1 MRFFPTKSRAT
12 AQDRN
17 SEPVLA
23 DSGHPSKIGEYD
35 SAQVLAK
42 SYVDL
47 HDWRTR
53 VEVLRDAA
61 KAAQSS
67 RVVDLSL
74 VKEIRLARERLD
86 TYLEE
91 FDVAMGKL
99 AAEDAV
105 EVQELEALRSG
116 FTKLRVAIDL
126 LLGVLHD
133 DPV

>member
-1 MRFFPTKSRAT
+1 MRFFPIKSPRPPL
-12 AQDRN
+12 QDRN
-17 SEPVLA
+17 TEPELA
-23 DSGHPSKIGEYD
+23 DSGHPKSGEID
-35 SAQVLAK
+35 PSEVLAK

-47 HDWRTR
+47 HDWRTK
-53 VEVLRDAA
+53 VEILRDAA
-61 KAAQSS
+61 KASQAS

-74 VKEIRLARERLD
+74 VKEIRLTGETLD
-86 TYLEE
+86 AHLED

>member
-1 MRFFPTKSRAT
+1 MRFFPTKSRPT

-17 SEPVLA
+17 GEPELA
-23 DSGHPSKIGEYD
+23 DSSPPKIGEYD
-35 SAQVLAK
+35 TAQVLAK

-47 HDWRTR
+47 HDWRTK

-61 KAAQSS
+61 KVAQTS

-74 VKEIRLARERLD
+74 VKEIRLTGERLD
-86 TYLEE
+86 THLED
-91 FDVAMGKL
+91 FDMAMGKL

-105 EVQELEALRSG
+105 EIQELEALRSG

-126 LLGVLHD
+126 LHGVLQD
-133 DPV
+133 NPV

>member
-1 MRFFPTKSRAT
+1 MRLFPTKYRAG

-17 SEPVLA
+17 SEPDLA

-47 HDWRTR
+47 HDWRTK
-53 VEVLRDAA
+53 VEILRDAA
-61 KAAQSS
+61 KASQSS

-74 VKEIRLARERLD
+74 VKEIRLTGERLD
-86 TYLEE
+86 AHLEG

-126 LLGVLHD
+126 LHRVVQD
-133 DPV
+133 DSV